1 MSRARLFFR
10 VVYKA
15 FRVQPGRMAASFA
28 ALTVGAT
35 LASAFLNLYFDLPR
49 KMTAEFR
56 NLGANLIL
64 APKGSAET
72 VPEDVYRQVAAAQ
85 PQVPRLAWLYAVG
98 RVNQREVIFG
108 GAELDRLAALNP
120 GWQGSKNAGDKDS
133 GQSLAT
139 FLERAQRGPSATLPS
154 TPRESEPRASAS
166 GQDGL
171 TAPSRSRLEFKGGWL
186 LAGEKAAAHFGWK
199 AGEVVR
205 VEYGEAALN
214 LPLVGIVSTGGS
226 EDAQLILPLAALQA
240 MTSRPGQLSL
250 IQLAVPGSA
259 AQVEAVR
266 QQLAARWPEVEV
278 RPLRQVLES
287 EARIVLKVRGLM
299 FGLTAIVFGIV
310 ILSVMTTVSGLV
322 LDRQR
327 DIGVMK
333 SLGGSDRA
341 IALLFVT
348 ETVCLAAGA
357 SLLGYGVGL
366 GLAQWAAQRIFQSA
380 LQWRWDVLPAVV
392 GVTLAVAFLA
402 AAFPVYRVRRLNPA
416 VVLRGN

>member
-1 MSRARLFFR
+1 LFFQI
-10 VVYKA
+10 VYKA

-64 APKGSAET
+64 APQGSAET
-72 VPEDVYRQVAAAQ
+72 LPEDVYRQVAAAQ

-108 GAELDRLAALNP
+108 GTELDRLASLNP
-120 GWQGSKNAGDKDS
+120 GWQVSENAENKGS

-139 FLERAQRGPSATLPS
+139 FLDRGQRGPSATLPS
-154 TPRESEPRASAS
+154 TPFGFAQGKPLRAGRTGVSDS
-166 GQDGL
+166 Q
-171 TAPSRSRLEFKGGWL
+171 SGWL

-205 VEYGEAALN
+205 VEYGEAALH

-226 EDAQLILPLAALQA
+226 EDSQLLLPLAALQA
-240 MTSRPGQLSL
+240 MTGRPGQLSL

-357 SLLGYGVGL
+357 ALLGYAVGF
-366 GLAQWAAQRIFQSA
+366 GLAQWAALRIFQSP
-380 LQWRWDVLPAVV
+380 LQWRWDVLPTVV

>member
-108 GAELDRLAALNP
+108 GAELDRLASLNP
-120 GWQGSKNAGDKDS
+120 GWQVSENAGGKDR

-154 TPRESEPRASAS
+154 TPLRAGRTGVSDS
-166 GQDGL
+166 
-171 TAPSRSRLEFKGGWL
+171 KGGWL

-199 AGEVVR
+199 AGDSVR
-205 VEYGEAALN
+205 VEYGETALD

-226 EDAQLILPLAALQA
+226 EDAQLILPLPALQA

-357 SLLGYGVGL
+357 ALLGYAVGF